1 MPMSTIELPRSMVD
15 AVHEYAERERVSVLD
30 FFAAMLKKQ
39 YGYVMT
45 VKVDTLPPVKRVRR
59 TRPAWFASVKVDPS
73 KKHDMASIRR
83 SIVKHYED

>member
-1 MPMSTIELPRSMVD
+1 MPMSTIELPRNMVD

-45 VKVDTLPPVKRVRR
+45 IKVDTLPSVKSAGRN
-59 TRPAWFASVKVDPS
+59 RPAWFASVKVDPS
-73 KKHDMASIRR
+73 AKHDMGSIRR

>member
-1 MPMSTIELPRSMVD
+1 MPMSSIELPRSMVD

-45 VKVDTLPPVKRVRR
+45 IKVDALPSVRHVRGRGALSQYASSQKRAREKS
-59 TRPAWFASVKVDPS
+59 AWGEAIKE
-73 KKHDMASIRR
+73 KYAR
-83 SIVKHYED
+83 

>member
-1 MPMSTIELPRSMVD
+1 MPMSTIELPRNMVD

-45 VKVDTLPPVKRVRR
+45 VRIDPMTTMKCVRGRGVLSRYASSPKRAREKS
-59 TRPAWFASVKVDPS
+59 AWGEAMREKY
-73 KKHDMASIRR
+73 AR
-83 SIVKHYED
+83 

>member
-30 FFAAMLKKQ
+30 LFASMLKKQ

-45 VKVDTLPPVKRVRR
+45 IKVDALPTVKRTRR
-59 TRPAWFASVKVDPS
+59 NRPAWFASVKVDPS
-73 KKHDMASIRR
+73 IKHDMASIRR

>member
-1 MPMSTIELPRSMVD
+1 MPMGTIELPRSMVD

-30 FFAAMLKKQ
+30 LFASMLKKQ

-45 VKVDTLPPVKRVRR
+45 INVDALPSVKRTRR
-59 TRPAWFASVKVDPS
+59 SRPAWFASVKVDPS
-73 KKHDMASIRR
+73 VKHDMASIRR

>member
-30 FFAAMLKKQ
+30 LFASMLKKQ

-45 VKVDTLPPVKRVRR
+45 IKVDALPSVRHVRGRGVLSRYATPQKRAREKS
-59 TRPAWFASVKVDPS
+59 AWGEAMKE
-73 KKHDMASIRR
+73 KYAR
-83 SIVKHYED
+83 

>member
-30 FFAAMLKKQ
+30 LFASMLKKQ

-45 VKVDTLPPVKRVRR
+45 VKIDKPQRRVSARDMIGFGRR
-59 TRPAWFASVKVDPS
+59 KYGETRTTSEI
-73 KKHDMASIRR
+73 MRELR
-83 SIVKHYED
+83 EGED

>member
-45 VKVDTLPPVKRVRR
+45 VRIDPMTTMKRVRGR
-59 TRPAWFASVKVDPS
+59 GVLSRYASSLKRAREKSAWGEAMREKY
-73 KKHDMASIRR
+73 AR
-83 SIVKHYED
+83 